1 MRAFELLTEAA
12 KNTHMVHLEDLVLD
26 HGYAGVMKAL
36 QVATGVRNTLAKG
49 KGKRGKVTVKWDGSP
64 AIIAGIDPED
74 GKFFIGT
81 KSAFAK
87 ASKKIK
93 RLGDVDKYYSEQ
105 ADLASKL
112 TAAFNHLRK
121 LGISG
126 ILQGD
131 LMFTEGDVQH
141 QMIDGEEYLTFTPN
155 TITYAVPVD
164 SKLGAQIKRA
174 KLGIVF
180 HTVYDGGE
188 TLQDVQSSFHV
199 DVSKLKQTPDVW
211 FEDATYKD
219 YTGLASLTPE
229 EDEHV
234 RQEII
239 AAKARLAEIGKNELN
254 TVVNDIEF
262 KKNIQIFINSKV
274 RQGEHIRDPQAF
286 TKDFFEFYSER
297 TLKDVS
303 NLKTDKAKELRLS
316 KVSKKEQFLHDHQET
331 IYKLVDLYNHMI
343 EIKLVL
349 IDKLNTIDGLR
360 TFVRSGNGYNVTNPE
375 GFVAV
380 GNDGGAVKLVN
391 RLEFSRQNFNRRPR

>member
-12 KNTHMVHLEDLVLD
+12 KNTHLVHLEDLVLD
-26 HGYAGVMKAL
+26 HGYAGATKAL
-36 QVATGVRNTLAKG
+36 QVASGVRNTLAKG
-49 KGKRGKVTVKWDGSP
+49 RGSRGKVTVKWDGSP

-87 ASKKIK
+87 TSKKIK
-93 RLGDVDKYYSEQ
+93 RLEDVDKYYNEQ

-121 LGISG
+121 LGMDG

-131 LMFTEGDVQH
+131 LMFTEGDVQ
-141 QMIDGEEYLTFTPN
+141 QQKIDGEDYLTFTPN

-164 SKLGAQIKRA
+164 SALGKKIARA

-180 HTVYDGGE
+180 HTAYDGGD
-188 TLQDVQSSFHV
+188 TIQDVESSFNV
-199 DVSKLKQTPDVW
+199 DISALKQTPDVW
-211 FEDATYKD
+211 FDDATYKD

-229 EDEHV
+229 EDASLK
-234 RQEII
+234 QEII

-254 TVVNDIEF
+254 TVVGNPEF
-262 KKNIQIFINSKV
+262 KKNIQIFINGKV

-286 TKDFFEFYSER
+286 TKGFFDFYSER
-297 TLKDVS
+297 TLKDLE
-303 NLKTDKAKELRLS
+303 NLKSDKAKDARRE
-316 KVSKKEQFLHDHQET
+316 KVSSKEQFLNDHKET

-343 EIKLVL
+343 EIKLTLVS
-349 IDKLNTIDGLR
+349 KLNTIDGLK

>member
-12 KNTHMVHLEDLVLD
+12 KNTHLVHLEDLVLD
-26 HGYAGVMKAL
+26 HGYAGATKAL
-36 QVATGVRNTLAKG
+36 QVASGVRNTLAKG
-49 KGKRGKVTVKWDGSP
+49 RGSRGKVTVKWDGSP

-87 ASKKIK
+87 TSKKIK
-93 RLGDVDKYYSEQ
+93 RLEDVDKYYNEQ

-121 LGISG
+121 LGMDG

-131 LMFTEGDVQH
+131 LMFTEGDVQ
-141 QMIDGEEYLTFTPN
+141 QQKIDGEDYLTFTPN

-164 SKLGAQIKRA
+164 SALGKKIARA

-180 HTVYDGGE
+180 HTAYDGGD
-188 TLQDVQSSFHV
+188 TIQDVESSFNV
-199 DVSKLKQTPDVW
+199 DISGLKQTPDVW
-211 FEDATYKD
+211 FDDATYKD

-229 EDEHV
+229 EDASLK
-234 RQEII
+234 QEII

-254 TVVNDIEF
+254 TVVGNPEF
-262 KKNIQIFINSKV
+262 KKNIQIFINGKV

-286 TKDFFEFYSER
+286 TKGFFDFYSER
-297 TLKDVS
+297 TLKDLE
-303 NLKTDKAKELRLS
+303 NLKSDKAKDARRE
-316 KVSKKEQFLHDHQET
+316 KVSSKEQFLNDHKET

-343 EIKLVL
+343 EIKLTLVS
-349 IDKLNTIDGLR
+349 KLNTIDGLK

>member
-26 HGYAGVMKAL
+26 HGYAGVVKAL
-36 QVATGVRNTLAKG
+36 QVASGVRNTLAKG

-105 ADLASKL
+105 QDLASKL
-112 TAAFNHLRK
+112 TAAFNYLRK

-131 LMFTEGDVQH
+131 LMFTENDVQR
-141 QMIDGEEYLTFTPN
+141 QVIDGEEYLTFTPN
-155 TITYAVPVD
+155 TITYAVPVE
-164 SKLGAQIKRA
+164 SELGKKIKRA

-180 HTVYDGGE
+180 HTAYEGGD
-188 TLQDVQSSFHV
+188 TLQDTESSFHV
-199 DVSKLKQTPDVW
+199 DVTGLKQTPDVW

-229 EDEHV
+229 EDQFLK
-234 RQEII
+234 QEII
-239 AAKARLAEIGKNELN
+239 AAKARLAEIGKDKLN
-254 TVVNDIEF
+254 AVVSNPEF
-262 KKNIQIFINSKV
+262 KKTIQIFINGKV

-286 TKDFFEFYSER
+286 TKSFLEFYKER
-297 TLKDVS
+297 TLKDIP
-303 NLKTDKAKELRLS
+303 NLKSDKAKDARYD
-316 KVSKKEQFLHDHQET
+316 KVSQKEQFLEEYKET
-331 IYKLVDLYNHMI
+331 IYQLIDLYNHLI

-349 IDKLNTIDGLR
+349 VDKLNTIDGLR